1 MVKSPLFSK
10 FLELIP
16 EQMSDASVLRSVVAD
31 KFLWD
36 SKLRKYFLQVVDD
49 TLVVFWR
56 SKVYFKV
63 LRKKAVTNRYVW
75 PPYLNR
81 SQYLPR

>member
-36 SKLRKYFLQVVDD
+36 SKLRKYFRQVVDN
-49 TLVVFWR
+49 TLAVFWR
-56 SKVYFKV
+56 SRVYFKV
-63 LRKKAVTNRYVW
+63 LRIEGSN
-75 PPYLNR
+75 
-81 SQYLPR
+81 

>member
-36 SKLRKYFLQVVDD
+36 SKLRKYFLQVIDD
-49 TLVVFWR
+49 TLVMFWR
-56 SKVYFKV
+56 SKVFFKV
-63 LRKKAVTNRYVW
+63 LRIEGSN
-75 PPYLNR
+75 
-81 SQYLPR
+81 

>member
-31 KFLWD
+31 KFLWE
-36 SKLRKYFLQVVDD
+36 SKLRKYFLQVIDD
-49 TLVVFWR
+49 TLVVSWR

-63 LRKKAVTNRYVW
+63 
-75 PPYLNR
+75 
-81 SQYLPR
+81 PRIEGSN

>member
-49 TLVVFWR
+49 TLVVFRR
-56 SKVYFKV
+56 SKVCIKV
-63 LRKKAVTNRYVW
+63 LRIEGTN
-75 PPYLNR
+75 
-81 SQYLPR
+81 